1 MRYLVGSLAYVP
13 LLRNEDCSSILE
25 IFDTR

>member
-1 MRYLVGSLAYVP
+1 MRYLVGSLENVP